1 MALASLSLDTGK
13 RPSDLVSWN
22 EEYEWMGRLLFDFD
36 VMKTYHE
43 EEAKAQKKAMK
54 RRR

>member
-1 MALASLSLDTGK
+1 MALASLAIDTGK

-22 EEYEWMGRLLFDFD
+22 SEEDWLNRLLFDFD

-54 RRR
+54 KRR